1 MLNAVLISREMKAL
15 SKTAQKTRQTAL
27 PASRPFGLGQL
38 SLVEHALCPLDAR
51 TSLQPGLVH
60 RTTFPY
66 SDGQRKRRSAHVE
79 VACPHGLSAHDE
91 FYLWGLLALTLSQ
104 NSADAEFHATP
115 HYCLRQM
122 GLVDAQTRR
131 GGRQYRQFAA
141 AVERLSWVK
150 YGCDAFYDPMRAEHC
165 QVRFGFF
172 SYRLPLDPASNR
184 AWRVHWDGQFLEF
197 VRAAGGSLQFDLE
210 RYRRLSPAARRLFLF
225 LSKVF
230 ARSPHSPR
238 MDLRQMSVDVLGL
251 APQLPTKHLLAK
263 MRRICAELEREEI
276 IMGPHAASIQKRTPG
291 TYDVLLRRGDRFH
304 VHGATPRVTDSPL
317 AEPLRLIGLDEAGI
331 TRVLRKYAASRVR
344 EWIDIT
350 LAAQERFGA
359 SFFKRSPV
367 AYFLDNLQK
376 SQSAGRTPPDWWHDI
391 RKQEERRQAASD
403 RGRHAPRSAAVSA
416 ASREAFEQIRRK
428 VFEQLRADGLDA
440 PTALREAARRAQRD
454 SSPGSHPKFSGLTSA
469 GTILPALPLKRS

>member
-1 MLNAVLISREMKAL
+1 MKAL
-15 SKTAQKTRQTAL
+15 SKTVKETRRTALEATRQ
-27 PASRPFGLGQL
+27 FGLGQL
-38 SLVEHALCPLDAR
+38 SIVEHALCPLDAR

-91 FYLWGLLALTLSQ
+91 FYLWGLLALTLCQ
-104 NSADAEFHATP
+104 NGEDAEFHATP

-122 GLVDAQTRR
+122 GLIDSQTRR

-150 YGCDAFYDPMRAEHC
+150 YGCDAFYDPIRAEHC
-165 QVRFGFF
+165 RVRFGFF
-172 SYRLPLDPASNR
+172 SYRLPLDPDSNR
-184 AWRVHWDGQFLEF
+184 VWRFHWDGQFLEF
-197 VRAAGGSLQFDLE
+197 VRAAGGSLRFDLE

-225 LSKVF
+225 VSKVF
-230 ARSPHSPR
+230 ARSSHTPR
-238 MDLRQMSVDVLGL
+238 MDLRQMSIDVLGL

-263 MRRICAELEREEI
+263 TRRICTELEREGI
-276 IMGPHAASIQKRTPG
+276 IMGPSAAGIQKRTPG

-304 VHGATPRVTDSPL
+304 AHPATPRVTDSPL

-350 LAAQERFGA
+350 LAAQERFGP

-376 SQSAGRTPPDWWHDI
+376 SESAGRTPPDWWHDI
-391 RKQEERRQAASD
+391 RKREERHQAASD
-403 RGRHAPRSAAVSA
+403 RGRRAPQPTAVSA
-416 ASREAFEQIRRK
+416 ASRDAFEQIRRK
-428 VFEQLRADGLDA
+428 VFEQLRAVGLDA
-440 PTALREAARRAQRD
+440 PTALREATRRAQKD
-454 SSPGSHPKFSGLTSA
+454 GASSGPKSSGLIPA